1 MKVKEVF
8 EQFKNRFLSLYGEEI
23 FMPDDTVY
31 VIHDNKIKKGLINS
45 VIINKYTNNQYFVR
59 LPDSVVTYV
68 YDARYVYKT
77 KEDLIKSISK

>member
-8 EQFKNRFLSLYGEEI
+8 ERFKNRFLSLYGEEI
-23 FMPDDTVY
+23 FMPGDTAY
-31 VIHDNKIKKGLINS
+31 VIHDNKIEKGLIIR
-45 VIINKYTNNQYFVR
+45 VIINKYTNNQYYVR
-59 LPDSVVTYV
+59 LPDSSVTCV